1 MINDVRLLIDGKFIK
16 SDAKEKLSVINPA
29 DQKVLARVPMC
40 SKNDI
45 NLAVAGAQK
54 AQESWRNIPVSERMR
69 VMLKYQELL
78 KKNMEAL
85 AAVVAEENGKTFE
98 DAKGDVFRGIEVVEH
113 ACSIPTLLMGEIV
126 EGVARG
132 VDTYSIR
139 QPLGVCAGICPFNF
153 PAMVPLWMFPLAVAC
168 GNAFVL
174 KPSEQVP
181 LTAMKLAELFLAARA
196 PAGILQVVHG
206 GKKQVDMLL
215 SHPDIKS
222 VSFVGSTP
230 VARHIYEAG
239 CKNGKRVQAL
249 AGAKNHMAVMPD
261 ADKEQ
266 VISALTAASC
276 GAAGQRCMA
285 ISVAIMVGES
295 KKWLPE
301 IASAMER
308 LNPGVWHNKNA
319 DFGPIINTKSLM
331 RIKKLIDEGKRA
343 GAQCLLD
350 GSTCRVRG
358 FPKGNWLGP
367 TLFAKVKPKMS
378 IYREEIFGPV
388 LITMEAANLE
398 NALAIV
404 NASPCGNGA
413 SIFTSSGGAAL

>member
-1 MINDVRLLIDGKFIK
+1 
-16 SDAKEKLSVINPA
+16 
-29 DQKVLARVPMC
+29 MC

-206 GKKQVDMLL
+206 GKNKWTCCFRILTLNPFLL
-215 SHPDIKS
+215 SVRRRWRAIFTK
-222 VSFVGSTP
+222 
-230 VARHIYEAG
+230 
-239 CKNGKRVQAL
+239 
-249 AGAKNHMAVMPD
+249 PD
-261 ADKEQ
+261 AKTENECRPWPALKTTWRSCPMPTKNKS
-266 VISALTAASC
+266 SAL
-276 GAAGQRCMA
+276 
-285 ISVAIMVGES
+285 
-295 KKWLPE
+295 
-301 IASAMER
+301 
-308 LNPGVWHNKNA
+308 
-319 DFGPIINTKSLM
+319 
-331 RIKKLIDEGKRA
+331 
-343 GAQCLLD
+343 
-350 GSTCRVRG
+350 
-358 FPKGNWLGP
+358 
-367 TLFAKVKPKMS
+367 
-378 IYREEIFGPV
+378 
-388 LITMEAANLE
+388 
-398 NALAIV
+398 
-404 NASPCGNGA
+404 
-413 SIFTSSGGAAL
+413 